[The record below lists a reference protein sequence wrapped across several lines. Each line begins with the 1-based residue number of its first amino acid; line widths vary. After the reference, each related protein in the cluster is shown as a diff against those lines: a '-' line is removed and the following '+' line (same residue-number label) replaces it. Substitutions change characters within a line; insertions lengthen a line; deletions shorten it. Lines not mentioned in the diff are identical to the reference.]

1 MAEGIAKEAIKK
13 IDSKLECSIC
23 LEPYKEPKLLPCF
36 HAFCKSPCLEKLVKH
51 DHQGTA
57 SLCCPICR
65 CLVTLSEKG
74 VASLQSNFHIDHLVE
89 IREFL
94 DKAQATTKA
103 QCEKCAKAP
112 AEGFCCDCQK
122 LVCAKCTEMH
132 SMWVEIADHKIVSLA
147 QATAEASKMISPTDK
162 VLYCPRHTKT
172 ALKLFCSTC
181 SELICMDCTVRLHK
195 DHSYDLV
202 DDLFPQ
208 CKDEIA
214 DGLKPVRQ
222 NIAKVK
228 QALKEFDTSAK
239 VIDDERGRVE
249 ADIHREIDDLHQ
261 FLDQRRREL
270 IGELEMLTQQK
281 RKSLAAQRDAVEV
294 TLAKHTSCVEYA
306 EGGLETGSPAEVVA
320 MRGAVLKRISE
331 ITTEFDPTTIQHE
344 AGAPVVFVGDVKEE
358 VKRAYGV
365 GIATIKLSTH
375 ELNGSMTGKQVE
387 TTFQLMSQNQK
398 LSVACGVNVNVDAEL
413 LHTASQ
419 AKSNVEIDIQEHT
432 LSFTPTLRG
441 RHELGVSVNGQAV
454 PGSPFPLSAAP
465 DPASLGKPVRVIE
478 GLNGPWGVAING
490 KGYVIA
496 TECDSHQVSV
506 YDKEGK
512 QKDKEWRKIRS
523 FGGRGDG
530 PGQFNQPCGVTVDED
545 DNVYVAD
552 NGNRRLQKFTS
563 EGVFI
568 ASVDIRSNG
577 QISGYPK
584 GVGYNK
590 TNRKIYITSNHKVH
604 VLNTDLT
611 CYTAFGKQ
619 GKSVGELNCPFG
631 VSFDR
636 AGNVYV
642 ADFGNNRVQVFSADG
657 EFVRK
662 LDNCDH
668 PVGIAIGPCTDVVYV
683 TEGKGNR
690 ISLFTTA
697 GEHIRSLGNE
707 GRGDGQFDSPAGIV
721 TDKDENIIVAD
732 SNNSRLQIL

>member
-1 MAEGIAKEAIKK
+1 MAEGVAKEAIEK

-57 SLCCPICR
+57 SLCCPTCR

-74 VASLQSNFHIDHLVE
+74 LAGLQSDFHIDHLIE

-94 DKAQATTKA
+94 HKAQETTKA

-162 VLYCPRHTKT
+162 VLYCSKHPKT
-172 ALKLFCSTC
+172 ALTLFCSTC

-202 DDLFPQ
+202 NDLFPQ

-214 DGLKPVRQ
+214 NGLKPVRE

-249 ADIHREIDDLHQ
+249 ADIHREIDDLHRY
-261 FLDQRRREL
+261 LDEQKRKLIEEL
-270 IGELEMLTQQK
+270 DKLTQQK

-344 AGAPVVFVGDVKEE
+344 AGAPVVFVGDGKEE

-365 GIATIKLSTH
+365 GIATIKLSFHTCA
-375 ELNGSMTGKQVE
+375 LNRIVTGQKVIMAYR
-387 TTFQLMSQNQK
+387 LMSQNQK
-398 LSVACGVNVNVDAEL
+398 PCIACVDAEL
-413 LHTASQ
+413 VHTISQ
-419 AKSNVEIDIQEHT
+419 TKGNVEIDQKQHT
-432 LSFTPTLRG
+432 LSITPILRG
-441 RHELGVSVNGQAV
+441 RHELRVSASGQAV
-454 PGSPFPLSAAP
+454 NGCPFPLSVAP
-465 DPASLGKPVRVIE
+465 DLNSLGKLVHVAK
-478 GLNGPWGVAING
+478 GLNQPRGVAINS
-490 KGYVIA
+490 KNHIIV
-496 TECDSHQVSV
+496 TETGSRQVSV
-506 YDKEGK
+506 Y
-512 QKDKEWRKIRS
+512 DKEWRKIRS
-523 FGGRGDG
+523 FGCKG
-530 PGQFNQPCGVTVDED
+530 NQPFDVTVDDD
-545 DNVYVAD
+545 DNVYVVDFD
-552 NGNRRLQKFTS
+552 NHRLQKFS
-563 EGVFI
+563 SDGVFV
-568 ASVDIRSNG
+568 SSTVIRG
-577 QISGYPK
+577 ETLLPGYPK

-590 TNRKIYITSNHKVH
+590 TNRKIYVSCNHIVH
-604 VLNTDLT
+604 VLNTNLSCCFT
-611 CYTAFGKQ
+611 FGKR
-619 GKSVGELNCPFG
+619 GKNKGEFRIPYG

-636 AGNVYV
+636 EGNVHV
-642 ADFGNNRVQVFSADG
+642 ADSKNNRVQVFSADG
-657 EFVRK
+657 KFIRK

-668 PVGIAIGPCTDVVYV
+668 PVGIAIGPCTDMIYV
-683 TEGKGNR
+683 TDGTRNC
-690 ISLFTTA
+690 ISLFTAA
-697 GEHIRSLGNE
+697 GEHIRSFGTK

-732 SNNSRLQIL
+732 FNNSRLQIF

>member
-1 MAEGIAKEAIKK
+1 MAEAIAKEAIKK
-13 IDSKLECSIC
+13 IDSKLLCSIC

-57 SLCCPICR
+57 SLCCPVCR

-74 VASLQSNFHIDHLVE
+74 VAGLQSDFHIDHLVE

-94 DKAQATTKA
+94 DKAQETTRA

-122 LVCAKCTEMH
+122 LVCAKCTVIH
-132 SMWVEIADHKIVSLA
+132 SMWMDLADHKIVSLA
-147 QATAEASKMISPTDK
+147 QQATAKASKMISPTDK
-162 VLYCPRHTKT
+162 VLYCSKHPKT
-172 ALKLFCSTC
+172 ALTLFCSTC

-195 DHSYDLV
+195 DHNYNLV
-202 DDLFPQ
+202 DDLFAQ
-208 CKDEIA
+208 YKDEIA
-214 DGLKPVRQ
+214 NGLKPVRE
-222 NIAKVK
+222 NIARVK

-249 ADIHREIDDLHQ
+249 ADIHREINSLHQ
-261 FLDQRRREL
+261 CLDQRRREL

-344 AGAPVVFVGDVKEE
+344 AGTPVVFVGDVKEE

-375 ELNGSMTGKQVE
+375 ELNGIMTGKQVK
-387 TTFQLMSQNQK
+387 TTFLPASQNQT
-398 LSVACGVNVNVDAEL
+398 LCTVRALHINVNAEL

-419 AKSNVEIDIQEHT
+419 TKGNVEIDHKQHT

-441 RHELGVSVNGQAV
+441 RHELRVSVNGQAV
-454 PGSPFPLSAAP
+454 PGSPFPLSVAP

-478 GLNGPWGVAING
+478 GLNKPWGVAINS
-490 KGYVIA
+490 KGHVIVS
-496 TECDSHQVSV
+496 EDCPHQVSV
-506 YDKEGK
+506 Y
-512 QKDKEWRKIRS
+512 DKEWRKIRS
-523 FGGRGDG
+523 FSEQRNGYNGYYL
-530 PGQFNQPCGVTVDED
+530 PAYGVAVDDD
-545 DNVYVAD
+545 DNIYFAD
-552 NGNRRLQKFTS
+552 NSNQCLQKFTS
-563 EGVFI
+563 DGVFI
-568 ASVDIRSNG
+568 TAVDIRN
-577 QISGYPK
+577 PR

-590 TNRKIYITSNHKVH
+590 ANGKIYLSSNHMVH
-604 VLNTDLT
+604 VLNTDLSY
-611 CYTAFGKQ
+611 YTEFGEHGQ
-619 GKSVGELNCPFG
+619 DEGDFRFPYG

-642 ADFGNNRVQVFSADG
+642 ADTGNHRIQVFSADG
-657 EFVRK
+657 EFIRK
-662 LDNCDH
+662 LDKCDNA
-668 PVGIAIGPCTDVVYV
+668 GIAIGLCTGMIFV
-683 TEGKGNR
+683 TQGFGDR
-690 ISLFTTA
+690 ILLFTAA
-697 GEHIRSLGNE
+697 GERIRLFGNK
-707 GRGDGQFDSPAGIV
+707 GTGDGEFNSPGGIV
-721 TDKDENIIVAD
+721 IDRDENIIVAD
-732 SNNSRLQIL
+732 CKNNRLQIL